1 MMRAGEPQGAYGEG
15 RTGKKREGSEEE
27 LCMLT
32 LVSVD
37 VLLRTVMLESIRHDL
52 VD

>member
-15 RTGKKREGSEEE
+15 RTGKKREGSEE

-37 VLLRTVMLESIRHDL
+37 VLLRTVVLESIRHDL